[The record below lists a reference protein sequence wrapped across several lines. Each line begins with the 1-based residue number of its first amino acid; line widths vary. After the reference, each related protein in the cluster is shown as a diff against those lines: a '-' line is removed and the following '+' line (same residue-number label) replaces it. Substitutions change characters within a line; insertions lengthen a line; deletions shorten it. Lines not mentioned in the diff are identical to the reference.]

1 MKLKL
6 VNASW
11 NGIDD
16 EGALAFSDCLSN
28 NAVLTELDISC
39 SRIGD
44 KGYAQVMR
52 AFKKNE
58 DLEVLRVGRRFL
70 FLSTV
75 HVTARSSPLWLVVF
89 FSRFV
94 RGPNIIQEQVHRDN
108 FYNNP
113 FN

>member
-1 MKLKL
+1 MTELNISWNQFRVPGAKCLARGLKDNMKLKL

-52 AFKKNE
+52 AFKKNTYNGLVQ
-58 DLEVLRVGRRFL
+58 DNGITPTAAF
-70 FLSTV
+70 TV
-75 HVTARSSPLWLVVF
+75 HFDVCQ
-89 FSRFV
+89 SRCS
-94 RGPNIIQEQVHRDN
+94 
-108 FYNNP
+108 
-113 FN
+113 

>member
-75 HVTARSSPLWLVVF
+75 HVTARSSPLWLVF

-108 FYNNP
+108 FYDNP

>member
-58 DLEVLRVGRRFL
+58 DLEVLRVGRRF
-70 FLSTV
+70 FVPVYRTCNCSYTV
-75 HVTARSSPLWLVVF
+75 VAHSSWF
-89 FSRFV
+89 FF
-94 RGPNIIQEQVHRDN
+94 
-108 FYNNP
+108 
-113 FN
+113 

>member
-11 NGIDD
+11 NGLDD

-28 NAVLTELDISC
+28 NSVLTELDISC

-52 AFKKNE
+52 ALKKNE
-58 DLEVLRVGRRFL
+58 DLEVLRVGRGPFLPLYRNCSVSQSGCMGFLRFMERFL
-70 FLSTV
+70 NSSFLDHLKIVDT
-75 HVTARSSPLWLVVF
+75 LF
-89 FSRFV
+89 
-94 RGPNIIQEQVHRDN
+94 QDN
-108 FYNNP
+108 T
-113 FN
+113 